1 MLPCMVD
8 GIDWDANSWNIATR
22 CCRLV
27 QYCCSTFSAC
37 LSKHTPDQSYKV
49 TPKEIQNMWIK
60 LSWSGLLFSL
70 TNYWYFI
77 VTKDIKLSHLQ
88 SLSRFSLICPTL
100 VQAQSSIVR
109 RLQPALMNSC
119 DVNWW
124 THAASQLTILW
135 SRATVMMASLF
146 WVYWKY

>member
-8 GIDWDANSWNIATR
+8 GIYWDANSWNITTR

-60 LSWSGLLFSL
+60 L
-70 TNYWYFI
+70 
-77 VTKDIKLSHLQ
+77 
-88 SLSRFSLICPTL
+88 R
-100 VQAQSSIVR
+100 
-109 RLQPALMNSC
+109 
-119 DVNWW
+119 
-124 THAASQLTILW
+124 
-135 SRATVMMASLF
+135 
-146 WVYWKY
+146 